1 MFYNCESLKELSIE
15 NYNTNNVIEMFDM
28 FNGCLTLTNLNME
41 KINTEKV
48 KDMKRMFL
56 NCPEELRNKIKEKY
70 KNIKEEA
77 FV

>member
-1 MFYNCESLKELSIE
+1 MDVLLYK
-15 NYNTNNVIEMFDM
+15 V
-28 FNGCLTLTNLNME
+28 TNLNME